1 MGKTK
6 QPGAVEPKAP
16 AKKPRTLKEAVKV
29 ESQREPG
36 TPVEEHSAPSSP
48 ASLNHKGNLKLMLG
62 WLNYRAD
69 PEKNKSREL
78 LADSQQAL
86 EASFLLMLCCLIVD
100 NVVLLCFY
108 TFARCTGS
116 CQTTVPRTSL
126 SRTS

>member
-16 AKKPRTLKEAVKV
+16 AKKTRTLKEAVKV

-69 PEKNKSREL
+69 PDKNKSREL

-100 NVVLLCFY
+100 NIVLLCFY

-116 CQTTVPRTSL
+116 CQTTVPRPSL

>member
-6 QPGAVEPKAP
+6 QPGAAEPKAP
-16 AKKPRTLKEAVKV
+16 AKKPRSLKEIMKV
-29 ESQREPG
+29 ENQEPG
-36 TPVEEHSAPSSP
+36 TPVEEHAPSSP

-100 NVVLLCFY
+100 NIVLLCFY

-116 CQTTVPRTSL
+116 CQTTVPRPSL